1 MNNLN
6 QEKLALVGM
15 AREFVGKN
23 YGVATS
29 ILFVT
34 APPGGKVRLHLH
46 DYDEIIVVQEGRAM
60 CTVGTEQR
68 EVHAGDVIPIP
79 AGTPHG
85 FMNIGEIPLRQIDI
99 HAHPEFITRWLE
111 EE

>member
-1 MNNLN
+1 MTNINL
-6 QEKLALVGM
+6 EKLSLVGM
-15 AREFVGKN
+15 SREFVGKN
-23 YGVATS
+23 YSVGTS
-29 ILFVT
+29 ISFVT
-34 APPGGKVRLHLH
+34 APPGGKVRLHFH
-46 DYDEIIVVQEGRAM
+46 DYDEIILVQEGRAM

-85 FMNIGEIPLRQIDI
+85 FMNIGETSLRQIDI
-99 HAHPEFITRWLE
+99 HAHPVFVTQWLE